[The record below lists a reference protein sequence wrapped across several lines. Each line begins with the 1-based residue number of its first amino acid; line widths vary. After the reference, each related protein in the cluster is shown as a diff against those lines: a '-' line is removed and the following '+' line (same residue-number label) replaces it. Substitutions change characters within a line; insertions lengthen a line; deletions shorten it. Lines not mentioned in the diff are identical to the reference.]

1 MQSVFLPVI
10 TTEGG
15 TLMTKRYEEL
25 TFADDFMFCR
35 VLEDSPG
42 LCREL
47 LSLILDRP
55 VGELVSVNRQKP
67 IEIKA
72 DSKGVRFDIY
82 AEGDDST
89 IYNVEMQNASV
100 DNIAKRARY
109 AQGML
114 DLNLLDRGAK
124 YKDLNR
130 SYVIYICQ
138 FNINETAGLHKYS
151 FANLC
156 REDTSIDL
164 GDEAEKIF
172 LCAKGTADDISDQLR
187 SFLNYVATGAP
198 SDQFTNKLE
207 NAVKK
212 ARDHIQWR
220 QDYMTFLEQLEK
232 AEEKGIEKGR
242 EEERANTERERQ
254 RADAAEAII
263 EALRNESPA
272 LDAMINELLRKAQ
285 EQNNS

>member
-15 TLMTKRYEEL
+15 TLMTKGYEEL

-100 DNIAKRARY
+100 DNIAKRASY

-138 FNINETAGLHKYS
+138 FNINETAASAFCLIINVHITLLVSYWYRLSGHH
-151 FANLC
+151 
-156 REDTSIDL
+156 
-164 GDEAEKIF
+164 
-172 LCAKGTADDISDQLR
+172 R
-187 SFLNYVATGAP
+187 SLPVSLP
-198 SDQFTNKLE
+198 SCQ
-207 NAVKK
+207 
-212 ARDHIQWR
+212 
-220 QDYMTFLEQLEK
+220 
-232 AEEKGIEKGR
+232 
-242 EEERANTERERQ
+242 
-254 RADAAEAII
+254 
-263 EALRNESPA
+263 S
-272 LDAMINELLRKAQ
+272 
-285 EQNNS
+285 

>member
-1 MQSVFLPVI
+1 
-10 TTEGG
+10 
-15 TLMTKRYEEL
+15 MTKRYEEL

-138 FNINETAGLHKYS
+138 FNINETAGFHKYS

-164 GDEAEKIF
+164 GDVAEKIF

-212 ARDHIQWR
+212 ARDHI
-220 QDYMTFLEQLEK
+220 
-232 AEEKGIEKGR
+232 
-242 EEERANTERERQ
+242 
-254 RADAAEAII
+254 
-263 EALRNESPA
+263 
-272 LDAMINELLRKAQ
+272 
-285 EQNNS
+285 

>member
-1 MQSVFLPVI
+1 
-10 TTEGG
+10 
-15 TLMTKRYEEL
+15 MTKRYEEL

-114 DLNLLDRGAK
+114 DLNLLDRGANTK
-124 YKDLNR
+124 IL
-130 SYVIYICQ
+130 
-138 FNINETAGLHKYS
+138 T
-151 FANLC
+151 
-156 REDTSIDL
+156 
-164 GDEAEKIF
+164 EA
-172 LCAKGTADDISDQLR
+172 T
-187 SFLNYVATGAP
+187 
-198 SDQFTNKLE
+198 
-207 NAVKK
+207 
-212 ARDHIQWR
+212 
-220 QDYMTFLEQLEK
+220 
-232 AEEKGIEKGR
+232 
-242 EEERANTERERQ
+242 
-254 RADAAEAII
+254 
-263 EALRNESPA
+263 
-272 LDAMINELLRKAQ
+272 
-285 EQNNS
+285 